1 MRNGSGQ
8 LTLDSILWCF
18 AASSD
23 FSAAR
28 VLCVNLEATAAEGNA
43 DHSAH
48 NTQEEVVIEEEQE
61 EKEQVRMLM
70 LRVEITRTTHHITR
84 SRRRALWRRRSRL
97 GY

>member
-61 EKEQVRMLM
+61 EEEQVRMLM
-70 LRVEITRTTHHITR
+70 LRVGMTRTTHHITR
-84 SRRRALWRRRSRL
+84 RRRALWRRRRSRL

>member
-43 DHSAH
+43 DHSPH
-48 NTQEEVVIEEEQE
+48 NTQEEGIMEER
-61 EKEQVRMLM
+61 VRMLM
-70 LRVEITRTTHHITR
+70 N
-84 SRRRALWRRRSRL
+84 RAKKTMSMI
-97 GY
+97 

>member
-18 AASSD
+18 AASLD

-43 DHSAH
+43 DHSPH
-48 NTQEEVVIEEEQE
+48 NMQQEGIMEE
-61 EKEQVRMLM
+61 VRMLM
-70 LRVEITRTTHHITR
+70 LRVGMTKLRI
-84 SRRRALWRRRSRL
+84 
-97 GY
+97 

>member
-23 FSAAR
+23 LSAAR

-43 DHSAH
+43 DHSPH
-48 NTQEEVVIEEEQE
+48 NMQQEEGIMEER
-61 EKEQVRMLM
+61 VRMLM
-70 LRVEITRTTHHITR
+70 I
-84 SRRRALWRRRSRL
+84 RAKKTMSMI
-97 GY
+97 

>member
-43 DHSAH
+43 DHSPH

-70 LRVEITRTTHHITR
+70 LRVGMGTTHHITR
-84 SRRRALWRRRSRL
+84 KRRALLRRRRRSR
-97 GY
+97 

>member
-1 MRNGSGQ
+1 MDANRTGGVVRNGSGQ

-43 DHSAH
+43 DHSPH
-48 NTQEEVVIEEEQE
+48 NTQEEVVIEEEQ
-61 EKEQVRMLM
+61 VRMLM
-70 LRVEITRTTHHITR
+70 LRVGMTRTTYHITC
-84 SRRRALWRRRSRL
+84 SRRALWR
-97 GY
+97 

>member
-1 MRNGSGQ
+1 MPNGSGQ

-43 DHSAH
+43 DHSPH
-48 NTQEEVVIEEEQE
+48 NAQEEGIIKEEEE
-61 EKEQVRMLM
+61 EQVRMLM
-70 LRVEITRTTHHITR
+70 I
-84 SRRRALWRRRSRL
+84 RAKKAMSMI
-97 GY
+97 